1 MAARCRLVSG
11 SFFEA
16 IPAGADLYTLK
27 DILHDWDDER
37 AATILRTVRAAIPDT
52 GQLMVVERV
61 IPPGDAPAPG
71 KLVDVTM
78 LLITGGR
85 ERSREEY
92 ARLLGHAGFRLATI
106 APTPAGTDVITAR
119 PT

>member
-1 MAARCRLVSG
+1 M
-11 SFFEA
+11 
-16 IPAGADLYTLK
+16 
-27 DILHDWDDER
+27 
-37 AATILRTVRAAIPDT
+37 RTAIPDT

-71 KLVDVTM
+71 KMVDVTM